1 MMLGICAFVA
11 VSLSAQKNKKIRDIL
26 HTEDIGKIERF
37 LATAHPEDP
46 RRTVLKPKLIN
57 LKNKSWTKPGQAT
70 PMPVYKVDKNSENSV
85 VVTNPETEEFQQLIS
100 ISQNEHKSRTVNLL
114 NTLFDNDKNST
125 ETILL
130 VRNNSDCNMI
140 LRINGADKKHN
151 LAVPAKGE
159 NTLVIKK
166 GRYDMTANVCSGKYA
181 SVKDIQKSSQIIL
194 NSTPIKLLA
203 KASAA
208 PAIGKKLN
216 AQK

>member
-1 MMLGICAFVA
+1 
-11 VSLSAQKNKKIRDIL
+11 
-26 HTEDIGKIERF
+26 
-37 LATAHPEDP
+37 
-46 RRTVLKPKLIN
+46 
-57 LKNKSWTKPGQAT
+57 
-70 PMPVYKVDKNSENSV
+70 MPVYKVDQNSENSV

-114 NTLFDNDKNST
+114 NTLFDNDNNST